1 MNGDQAELDRFKR
14 DIDYYVSH
22 QEELLGQYPDKWIA
36 IFDQQVVGSATDFEQ
51 LLKDLSEHGIPAER
65 ILVEHLSDE
74 KELFILPA

>member
-1 MNGDQAELDRFKR
+1 MNGDQAELERFKR

-51 LLKDLSEHGIPAER
+51 LLKDLSERGIPAER

-74 KELFILPA
+74 EELFILPA